1 MEELALKI
9 NFLEKRLNRIEEKLN
24 QLPVPFKLMY
34 KPEYSNTHQD
44 IVEYLDKINLRL
56 KQIEDGKSSCD
67 L

>member
-24 QLPVPFKLMY
+24 QLPVPFKLLY